1 MANPGIGL
9 ALDQESGSEDEDDES
24 FDIHHA
30 EGQELDLNDF
40 LMERD
45 GRLFH
50 SHGISR
56 YPLPVDVKE
65 QQVRAFVHWDYNTA
79 RNGHSRHPNAEAD
92 CPAPYHSSD
101 DRRQLRWTSAASI
114 SSISGT
120 PEACT

>member
-9 ALDQESGSEDEDDES
+9 ALDQESASEDEDDES

-56 YPLPVDVKE
+56 YPLPVDMKE
-65 QQVRAFVHWDYNTA
+65 QQVRP
-79 RNGHSRHPNAEAD
+79 G
-92 CPAPYHSSD
+92 
-101 DRRQLRWTSAASI
+101 L
-114 SSISGT
+114 
-120 PEACT
+120 